1 MHENEISEKIIGCA
15 IEVHRQ
21 LGPGLL
27 ETVYEEALCY
37 ELKLIEMSVLRQ
49 QPVPIKYKAAI
60 LATPLRLDLLVGGKV
75 IVECKAKAELTAIDG
90 QQLLT
95 YLRLC
100 DKRLGLLINFNVIQ
114 LVKGIQRKANGL
126 DSH

>member
-1 MHENEISEKIIGCA
+1 MHENEISEATIGCA

-27 ETVYEEALCY
+27 ESVYEEALCY
-37 ELKLIEMSVLRQ
+37 ELSKAGLKFERQ
-49 QPVPIKYKAAI
+49 QSVPIKYKEI
-60 LATPLRLDLLVGGKV
+60 KLATPLRLDLIIEDKV
-75 IVECKAKAELTAIDG
+75 IVDNKSKSEITPIDR

-100 DKRLGLLINFNVIQ
+100 DAKLGLLINFNVTR
-114 LVKGIQRKANGL
+114 LVDGLARVANGL
-126 DSH
+126 